1 MKKISTLLIMV
12 LMIFLAFTGC
22 SDGDKKPAET
32 GGSAPV
38 TGTATQG
45 KVELGDGSEINY
57 GNSQSGNN
65 MEIPEE
71 FPKDILPV
79 LSDAKIN
86 HIIKND
92 ANKGVS
98 ITFNTGNSLRDAVA
112 FYKEVMKDGSDIQEI
127 GGEDSHII
135 MGVKGDYSVAIS
147 IISSDGDSYVQ
158 IDATPQAK

>member
-1 MKKISTLLIMV
+1 MKRKS
-12 LMIFLAFTGC
+12 IFLMVVIVISLALIGC
-22 SDGDKKPAET
+22 GGKDKEPAKT

-38 TGTATQG
+38 SDTATQV
-45 KVELGDGSEINY
+45 KVELGNSEINL
-57 GNSQSGNN
+57 GTGKSGKN
-65 MEIPEE
+65 MELAAE
-71 FPKDILPV
+71 FPADILP
-79 LSDAKIN
+79 LIDDAQID
-86 HIIKND
+86 HIMKND
-92 ANKGVS
+92 ANKA
-98 ITFNTGNSLRDAVA
+98 ININYNTGKSLEEAAA